1 MLSAA
6 FTVSDV
12 YKFPNFRKLNNGGD
26 KLALSHHFL
35 NLNGLT
41 DASNK

>member
-6 FTVSDV
+6 FTISHV

-26 KLALSHHFL
+26 KLALSQDFP
-35 NLNGLT
+35 NLKGLT
-41 DASNK
+41 DASH

>member
-6 FTVSDV
+6 FTISDV

-26 KLALSHHFL
+26 KLALSHDFP
-35 NLNGLT
+35 NLKGLT
-41 DASNK
+41 DASH